1 MVMCF
6 HFVNQ
11 YGNSRAVPSML
22 LDASA
27 GGLSPK
33 GTFWFFTVI
42 TAIGGLW
49 AWFFIPETAGRSLE
63 GMDLLFKQKW
73 WQIGRFGKQLANE
86 ETAREDEKAALGAR
100 MEQVENVEVGRKEN
114 V

>member
-11 YGNSRAVPSML
+11 YANSRAVPSML
-22 LDASA
+22 LDISA
-27 GGLSPK
+27 GGLSPN
-33 GTFWFFTVI
+33 GTFWFFTAI
-42 TAIGGLW
+42 TAVGGLW

-63 GMDLLFKQKW
+63 GTDLLFKQKW

-100 MEQVENVEVGRKEN
+100 MEQVENVEMGRKEN

>member
-1 MVMCF
+1 MCF

-22 LDASA
+22 LDVSA
-27 GGLSPK
+27 GSLSPN
-33 GTFWFFTVI
+33 GAFWFFTVI
-42 TAIGGLW
+42 AAIGGLW
-49 AWFFIPETAGRSLE
+49 AWFFIPETAGRGLE
-63 GMDLLFKQKW
+63 GKDLFKQKW

-86 ETAREDEKAALGAR
+86 ETALGAS